1 MTDIEIDV
9 VSIYFIDR
17 MLLGADRSA
26 REARSVIFTYVC
38 GQGRHVYLQ
47 QSISLA
53 DVGMRCEHASG
64 RLPPARPTSIP
75 QDI

>member
-26 REARSVIFTYVC
+26 REARSAIFTRVC
-38 GQGRHVYLQ
+38 GQGRHVYL
-47 QSISLA
+47 
-53 DVGMRCEHASG
+53 
-64 RLPPARPTSIP
+64 
-75 QDI
+75 